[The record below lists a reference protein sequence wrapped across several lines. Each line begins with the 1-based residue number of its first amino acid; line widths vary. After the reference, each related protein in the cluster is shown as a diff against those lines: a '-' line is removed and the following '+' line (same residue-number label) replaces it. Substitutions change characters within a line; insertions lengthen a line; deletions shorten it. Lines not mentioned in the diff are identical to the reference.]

1 MLPEVD
7 LQLNGD
13 EVVLNPSVTDIQ
25 VGLQRSWSWDER
37 CWKSGKI
44 SNLLATR
51 YKLCSFA
58 DGDDF
63 HANSPCLS
71 ELSLESEMNFSKLH
85 EAASASRR
93 LQSMEVPWP
102 F

>member
-1 MLPEVD
+1 MKDAGSPERSQTFWQPDTNSVL
-7 LQLNGD
+7 LQM
-13 EVVLNPSVTDIQ
+13 VMTFI
-25 VGLQRSWSWDER
+25 
-37 CWKSGKI
+37 
-44 SNLLATR
+44 
-51 YKLCSFA
+51 YFY
-58 DGDDF
+58 
-63 HANSPCLS
+63 ANSPCLS